1 MCGVVAVVKDRATV
15 ELVDLP
21 CFGRAARLHWRKRRW
36 RCPEETCP
44 NGSWTEEVPSIAAP
58 RLVIT
63 DRAGRS
69 ATRQVGFWGHSENEV
84 AQELGCDW
92 HTVND
97 AVIAYGAAL
106 VEDPGR
112 FGKVVALGLD
122 EVLIVRRGRL
132 PPPSVHDPARRRG
145 EATAPGHRAGKRCRR
160 AEGLGPRARRA
171 VEAGG
176 PLRHAR
182 SVELLSIGLH
192 LGAGARDPDRRPF
205 HPVRLANATLDECR
219 RRVQNE
225 VLGHRGHKRDPLY
238 RARRLLTK
246 AEERLDDAG
255 RERLVGL
262 LRAGDLRAGT

>member
-15 ELVDLP
+15 ELVVDLP

-145 EATAPGHRAGKRCRR
+145 EATAPGHRAGRG
-160 AEGLGPRARRA
+160 ADEPRAWVLERGERWRR
-171 VEAGG
+171 G
-176 PLRHAR
+176 
-182 SVELLSIGLH
+182 
-192 LGAGARDPDRRPF
+192 
-205 HPVRLANATLDECR
+205 VRFGTLD
-219 RRVQNE
+219 
-225 VLGHRGHKRDPLY
+225 PSSS
-238 RARRLLTK
+238 
-246 AEERLDDAG
+246 
-255 RERLVGL
+255 
-262 LRAGDLRAGT
+262 